1 MKGYMYILQCF
12 DETYYCGST
21 ANLKRR
27 IQEHENGEGAN
38 YTKHRLP
45 VKLLYYEIYPRIDLA
60 YTREKQVQKWR
71 REKKE
76 ALINGEKIKLPE
88 LAIAY
93 RDLKF

>member
-1 MKGYMYILQCF
+1 MYILKCF

-21 ANLKRR
+21 INLKRR
-27 IQEHENGEGAN
+27 IQQHQNGDGAN
-38 YTKHRLP
+38 YTKNRLP

-60 YTREKQVQKWR
+60 FFREKQVQKWR

-76 ALINGEKIKLPE
+76 ALINGENMKLPQ

-93 RDLKF
+93 RDLP

>member
-1 MKGYMYILQCF
+1 MYILKCF

-21 ANLKRR
+21 INLKRR
-27 IQEHENGEGAN
+27 IQQHQNGDGAN
-38 YTKHRLP
+38 YTKNRLP

-60 YTREKQVQKWR
+60 FFREKQVQKWR

-76 ALINGEKIKLPE
+76 ALMNGENMKLPQ

-93 RDLKF
+93 RDLP

>member
-1 MKGYMYILQCF
+1 MYILKCF

-21 ANLKRR
+21 VNLKRR
-27 IQEHENGEGAN
+27 IQQHQNGEGAN
-38 YTKHRLP
+38 YTKNRLP

-60 YTREKQVQKWR
+60 FFREKQVQKWR

-76 ALINGEKIKLPE
+76 ALMNGENMKLPQ

-93 RDLKF
+93 RDLP